1 MQNKKGSNTLNLSF
15 LIMEMESAV
24 AVNFTIEENNHCS
37 KCGKSFDK
45 PKVVQ
50 YCACPHC
57 LAKIEEKKEAGCQY
71 WFGYLSQK
79 DKGQSVPQECIEC
92 EKVVDCM
99 LTQYN
104 GSPSAV
110 KEIKKWF

>member
-1 MQNKKGSNTLNLSF
+1 
-15 LIMEMESAV
+15 MELESAV
-24 AVNFTIEENNHCS
+24 VVNCTVEENNHCS

-50 YCACPHC
+50 YLACPHC
-57 LAKIEEKKEAGCQY
+57 LTKIEEKKEAGCQF

-79 DKGQSVPQECIEC
+79 DKNDSVPQECVEC
-92 EKVVDCM
+92 EKVVECM
-99 LTQYN
+99 LNQVY

-110 KEIKKWF
+110 AEIKKWY